1 MPRLTY
7 NTHNIN
13 FFMGR
18 LFFMR
23 LLVVLLFTIISAGC
37 ALKPEPA
44 PLLAMPEKPSLK
56 SQRFQIEYKTEHAAP
71 KVKSVQLPAHTV
83 NANQTVAIVADK
95 TSVTDT
101 LYAQLTEA
109 LNEKQLK
116 VVQNGQADYTLS
128 IHQLDLEL
136 VDDTEYQLVIPE
148 KPLPLFDQ
156 VAEQFPT
163 QQCATIQAQVSM
175 RLTHKKTGDVVWFA
189 KSSIDSASFHR
200 EPLIYSFEQQQL
212 IKNELEVASFVN
224 EHNTEQARMSRIN
237 NTDIVIPQYQTISRM
252 SALTKEQGPCN
263 RTEISA
269 LTPMMQYYLTS
280 ILIDK
285 IKVQ

>member
-1 MPRLTY
+1 MRTILT
-7 NTHNIN
+7 

-18 LFFMR
+18 LIFMR
-23 LLVVLLFTIISAGC
+23 LLVVLLFTLISAGC
-37 ALKPEPA
+37 ALRPEPA
-44 PLLAMPEKPSLK
+44 PLLVMPEKPLLQ
-56 SQRFQIEYKTEHAAP
+56 SQRYQIKYETDHAAP

-83 NANQTVAIVADK
+83 SKNQTVTIVADK

-101 LYAQLTEA
+101 LYSQISESLVA
-109 LNEKQLK
+109 KQLK
-116 VVQNGQADYTLS
+116 VVDEGQADYTLS

-136 VDDTEYQLVIPE
+136 VADTEYTLV
-148 KPLPLFDQ
+148 KPQKPFPLFDDI
-156 VAEQFPT
+156 AAQFPT
-163 QQCATIQAQVSM
+163 KQCATMLGQVSM

-200 EPLIYSFEQQQL
+200 EPLIYSFEQQQM
-212 IKNELEVASFVN
+212 IKNELEVASFIH
-224 EHNTEQARMSRIN
+224 EQNTEQARLERIDKN
-237 NTDIVIPQYQTISRM
+237 IEIPAYQTISRM
-252 SALTKEQGPCN
+252 TALTKEQGPCN

>member
-1 MPRLTY
+1 
-7 NTHNIN
+7 
-13 FFMGR
+13 MGR

-23 LLVVLLFTIISAGC
+23 LFVLLFFALISVGC
-37 ALKPEPA
+37 TLKPEPA
-44 PLLAMPEKPSLK
+44 PLLTMPKKPSLQ
-56 SQRFQIEYKTEHAAP
+56 SQRFQVEYQTEHASP

-83 NANQTVAIVADK
+83 SKNQTVMIVADK

-101 LYAQLTEA
+101 LYSQLTEA
-109 LNEKQLK
+109 LTAKQLK
-116 VVQNGQADYTLS
+116 VVAEGAQADYTLS

-136 VDDTEYQLVIPE
+136 IEETEYQLV
-148 KPLPLFDQ
+148 KPKKPISLFDE
-156 VAEQFPT
+156 VAKQYPV
-163 QQCATIQAQVSM
+163 QQCATILGQVSM

-212 IKNELEVASFVN
+212 IKNELEVASFVHEQN
-224 EHNTEQARMSRIN
+224 SEQARMARVN
-237 NTDIVIPQYQTISRM
+237 KDVTIPEYQTITRM
-252 SALTKEQGPCN
+252 DMLKKEQGPCT
-263 RTEISA
+263 RTEVSA
-269 LTPMMQYYLTS
+269 LTPMMQYYLSS